1 MQVTTVKFGAFL
13 ATGSASMLSETV
25 HSLGDSL
32 NQVLLAIGI
41 RVR

>member
-1 MQVTTVKFGAFL
+1 
-13 ATGSASMLSETV
+13 MLSESV

-41 RVR
+41 RVRVSLLPTSTLTPLPA